1 MVVWG
6 LFFFEADF
14 MLSSLP
20 ILLAVYW
27 FSGAAVNTASISSP
41 GSEVSEVTVDVSSNT
56 ISYQ

>member
-1 MVVWG
+1 
-6 LFFFEADF
+6 

-41 GSEVSEVTVDVSSNT
+41 GSEVSEVTVDLSSNT